1 MSGENLS
8 FDDKNISKSNFQK
21 NKKPFIIDDTDGN
34 EKLISKKGRLWQ
46 KNSFKYLIGFN
57 ANDDMR
63 NLFQNMRQFTRHA
76 KSYKKFLHFFTQN
89 EWGEPKF

>member
-1 MSGENLS
+1 MVE
-8 FDDKNISKSNFQK
+8 
-21 NKKPFIIDDTDGN
+21 
-34 EKLISKKGRLWQ
+34 
-46 KNSFKYLIGFN
+46 NSFKYLIGFN

-76 KSYKKFLHFFTQN
+76 KSYEKFLHFFTQYKN

>member
-21 NKKPFIIDDTDGN
+21 NKKPFIVDDTDGN
-34 EKLISKKGRLWQ
+34 ETLISKKRRLWQ

-63 NLFQNMRQFTRHA
+63 NSNDRVR
-76 KSYKKFLHFFTQN
+76 
-89 EWGEPKF
+89 